1 MYWITYFEKT
11 DCILVS
17 HVHKNLDE
25 IFIKLPVYCLNS
37 ILKIFEIALLIT
49 FLKKKE
55 IEDKNNK
62 KRKHADKNYQ
72 PSGFMI
78 HFLVK

>member
-1 MYWITYFEKT
+1 MYRVTYFEKAE
-11 DCILVS
+11 CILVS
-17 HVHKNLDE
+17 HVHKNLNE
-25 IFIKLPVYCLNS
+25 IFIKLSVYRLNS

-55 IEDKNNK
+55 IEDKHNK
-62 KRKHADKNYQ
+62 KRKHADNNYQ
-72 PSGFMI
+72 SSGLMI